1 MEGFSLSIESI
12 LAESVR
18 MGASDTHITVGLP
31 PLIRV
36 DGMLMPLGN
45 QPLTAADT
53 EYLCKSMIDKSRQ
66 QYLNERGEI
75 DFSYIVENFSRF
87 RCNVFKQRGTYA
99 LAARTIT
106 NEIPTCEQ
114 LGLPNIFKDL
124 VMKPRGLILVTGPTG
139 SGKSTTLAAMIG
151 HVNMSK
157 KCHILT
163 LEEPIEYLHMHGEAM
178 INQREIHEDTLS
190 FANALRAALRE
201 DPDIILVGE
210 MRDLD
215 TISTAITAAETGHL
229 VLSTLH
235 TNDAASTVVRL
246 IDMGVAPYMVAT
258 SLIGVIAQR
267 LVKVLCPE
275 CKVPR
280 MTTEE
285 ENDLLGIESSIQI
298 FDAGGCPMC
307 NNTGYRGRTAIHEII
322 HCTAKVSSI
331 IAAGGGKEEIEEAA
345 RANGTKLLR
354 DNAAQLCIQGKT
366 SIDEVVR
373 TTFTV

>member
-12 LAESVR
+12 LAESVK

-31 PLIRV
+31 PMIRV

-114 LGLPNIFKDL
+114 LGLPNIFKEL
-124 VMKPRGLILVTGPTG
+124 VMRPRGLILVTGPTG

-235 TNDAASTVVRL
+235 ATCLVAVICQTLVQRIGGGRCAAFEIMISNDAIKNNIREGKTYQIDST
-246 IDMGVAPYMVAT
+246 IAT
-258 SLIGVIAQR
+258 SLQQGMCPLDFYLAE
-267 LVKVLCPE
+267 LVKRNMITRDTALQRCRIPE
-275 CKVPR
+275 
-280 MTTEE
+280 
-285 ENDLLGIESSIQI
+285 DLKRFINN
-298 FDAGGCPMC
+298 AGQTNSPLFGDLEF
-307 NNTGYRGRTAIHEII
+307 A
-322 HCTAKVSSI
+322 
-331 IAAGGGKEEIEEAA
+331 
-345 RANGTKLLR
+345 
-354 DNAAQLCIQGKT
+354 
-366 SIDEVVR
+366 
-373 TTFTV
+373 

>member
-12 LAESVR
+12 LAESVK

-31 PLIRV
+31 PMIRV

-114 LGLPNIFKDL
+114 LGLPNVFKEL
-124 VMKPRGLILVTGPTG
+124 VMRPRGLILVAGPTG

-151 HVNMSK
+151 HVNMTK

-163 LEEPIEYLHMHGEAM
+163 LEEPIEYLHMHGESM

-235 TNDAASTVVRL
+235 TSSAADTVNRIIDVYPPHQQDQIRVQNDAVRNNIREGKTYQIDST
-246 IDMGVAPYMVAT
+246 IAT
-258 SLIGVIAQR
+258 SLQTGMCPLDFYLAE
-267 LVKVLCPE
+267 LVKRNMITRDTALQRSRNPD
-275 CKVPR
+275 
-280 MTTEE
+280 
-285 ENDLLGIESSIQI
+285 DLKRFINN
-298 FDAGGCPMC
+298 AGQTNSPLFGDLE
-307 NNTGYRGRTAIHEII
+307 YA
-322 HCTAKVSSI
+322 
-331 IAAGGGKEEIEEAA
+331 
-345 RANGTKLLR
+345 
-354 DNAAQLCIQGKT
+354 
-366 SIDEVVR
+366 
-373 TTFTV
+373 